1 MLNGTGATV
10 SIHDAALL
18 GSVLLTAVSQA
29 MMRIGA
35 RGRARALH
43 SFLNPWTLTG
53 NACFG
58 IVMLMMIYAM
68 QTIPF
73 RSVMAVNSLVYIA
86 TPLAARLIAKDPLTL
101 RMMLGSLVITAGIVI
116 FFL

>member
-1 MLNGTGATV
+1 MLNGTGAAITT
-10 SIHDAALL
+10 HDAALL

-35 RGRARALH
+35 RGRKRALH
-43 SFLNPWTLTG
+43 SFLNPVTIAA
-53 NACFG
+53 NVCFG

-68 QTIPF
+68 QAIPF
-73 RSVMAVNSLVYIA
+73 RTVMAVSSLVYIT
-86 TPLAARLIAKDPLTL
+86 TPLAARVLAKEPLTL
-101 RMMLGSLVITAGIVI
+101 RMMLGALTITCGIVI

>member
-1 MLNGTGATV
+1 MFNGTGAAIST
-10 SIHDAALL
+10 HDAALL
-18 GSVLLTAVSQA
+18 GSVVLTAVSQG
-29 MMRIGA
+29 MMRLGA
-35 RGRARALH
+35 RGRRRALH

-73 RSVMAVNSLVYIA
+73 RTVMAISSLVYIA
-86 TPLAARLIAKDPLTL
+86 TPLAARMIAKDPLTL
-101 RMMLGSLVITAGIVI
+101 RMMLGSLIITAGMVV

>member
-1 MLNGTGATV
+1 MLDGTGATV
-10 SIHDAALL
+10 SPHDAALL
-18 GSVLLTAVSQA
+18 GSILLTAVSQA

-35 RGRARALH
+35 RGRRRALH

-68 QTIPF
+68 QAIPF

-86 TPLAARLIAKDPLTL
+86 TPLAARMIAKDPLTW
-101 RMMLGSLVITAGIVI
+101 RMMLRSLTITAGMVV